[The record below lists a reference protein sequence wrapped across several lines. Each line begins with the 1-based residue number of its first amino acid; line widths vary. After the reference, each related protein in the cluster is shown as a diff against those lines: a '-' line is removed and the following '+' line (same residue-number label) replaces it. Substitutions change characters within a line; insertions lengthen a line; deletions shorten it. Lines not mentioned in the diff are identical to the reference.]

1 MLVNIHNVHLLVA
14 IIMIHNI
21 WRWLQESFKVQRR
34 KHRLCDL
41 QFTQHNTIEGKLC
54 KSWDEISDLVEPV
67 VSVSIKILCHDVDW
81 EALKFNP
88 SEHNM
93 WGTSFF
99 LFKHFTIIIRQLIW
113 GLWDLPLDGRVG
125 VVEALRHQLKYNISR
140 CCMILSLFPPWH
152 WSRLGMS
159 LDMLLCRSFLQ
170 LPQLFISCFD
180 RISSTNLA
188 GKRAQMSFYATL
200 SQKSILVTKSMSLE
214 SWRSERGVLSLS
226 MWWVTFFTTFKVRG

>member
-1 MLVNIHNVHLLVA
+1 M
-14 IIMIHNI
+14 
-21 WRWLQESFKVQRR
+21 QRR

-54 KSWDEISDLVEPV
+54 KSWDEIWDLVEPV
-67 VSVSIKILCHDVDW
+67 VTVSIKTLCHDVDW
-81 EALKFNP
+81 KALKFNP
-88 SEHNM
+88 SEQNM

-99 LFKHFTIIIRQLIW
+99 PFKHFTIIIRQLIW
-113 GLWDLPLDGRVG
+113 GLWDLPVDGRVG

-140 CCMILSLFPPWH
+140 CCIILSLFPSSH

-159 LDMLLCRSFLQ
+159 LDMLLCRSILQ
-170 LPQLFISCFD
+170 LSQQLFISCFD

-188 GKRAQMSFYATL
+188 GKGAQMSFYATL

-214 SWRSERGVLSLS
+214 SWRRERGVLLLS
-226 MWWVTFFTTFKVRG
+226 MWRVAFFTWPSK